1 MRTRLIFLLVLSSWT
16 LVPKAYCQANGDNPV
31 LHVAD
36 YVEMVQEQYPLIEL
50 ADIQMDLGD
59 ATVLQSKGAFDVQL
73 GTDFDQKFFS
83 ESNYYR
89 IFNGGAQWQSP
100 YAFQLQ
106 AGVDLADGV
115 FLNPERNFPSSGLG
129 YLGITMPL
137 GKGLLMDKARA
148 GLRDAE
154 LFQELQMQRR
164 LQLRNEI
171 MSQALDAYFEWIQSD
186 ELYRTYEEITEAA
199 EDRYDFVMTAYEGG
213 DLAPIDTLEAS
224 MQYRQRKLELVAAQ
238 NKRLS
243 AQANVQNFIPN
254 FDLNSWNSPTF
265 NEIAAIWQTRS
276 QEFWLNS
283 LTEHPKVIDLQI
295 ERERLLVDRR
305 LARES
310 LKPKVDIK
318 YQWLNSINQIRTG
331 DINSTLSP
339 NDYSWGISFS
349 YPIPLRAARGKMQI
363 NKIKQFENQFKINQ
377 LRQELNARMQ
387 ALLEIQSNFE
397 DIIGEYNTLINDF
410 RRLLQAERTL
420 FEMGESSL
428 FLVNTRENRLLS
440 AQITYINLQYSAFK
454 NLLNLAKTSGD
465 LEGSLGLMTE

>member
-1 MRTRLIFLLVLSSWT
+1 MRNCLIFCWILYSAMF
-16 LVPKAYCQANGDNPV
+16 VPNAMGQPPAEKPV
-31 LHVAD
+31 FHVKD
-36 YVEMVQEQYPLIEL
+36 FIQLVQEQYPLIDL
-50 ADIQMDLGD
+50 ADIQTDLGE
-59 ATVLQSKGAFDVQL
+59 AALLQSKGAFDVQL
-73 GTDFDQKFFS
+73 GTDYSQKFFS

-106 AGVDLADGV
+106 AGVDLADGIY
-115 FLNPERNFPSSGLG
+115 LNPERNFPSSGLG

-154 LFQELQMQRR
+154 LFQELQLQRR
-164 LQLRNEI
+164 LQLRNDI
-171 MSQALDAYFEWIQSD
+171 MAQALGAYFEWIQSE
-186 ELYRTYEEITEAA
+186 ELYRTYQEIAETA
-199 EDRYDFVMTAYEGG
+199 EDRYGFVMKTYEGG

-224 MQYRQRKLELVAAQ
+224 MQWRQRRLELIAAD

-243 AQANVQNFIPN
+243 AEARIQNFISDFELQNWSAP
-254 FDLNSWNSPTF
+254 SF
-265 NEIAAIWQTRS
+265 NQIAALWQNRS
-276 QEFWLNS
+276 NEFWTNTL
-283 LTEHPKVIDLQI
+283 LEHPKIIDLQI

-318 YQWLNSINQIRTG
+318 YQWLNSLNQIRTG
-331 DINSTLSP
+331 DINTTLSP

-349 YPIPLRAARGKMQI
+349 YPIPMRAARGKMQL

-377 LRQELNARMQ
+377 FRQELSARMN
-387 ALLEIQSNFE
+387 ALLKIQSNFE
-397 DIIGEYNTLINDF
+397 NIIGEYSILIDDF

-440 AQITYINLQYSAFK
+440 AQVTYINLQYSAFK
-454 NLLNLAKTSGD
+454 NLVNLAKTSGN
-465 LEGSLGLMTE
+465 LEGNLDVLNE

>member
-1 MRTRLIFLLVLSSWT
+1 MRKCLIFIFLFSALAL
-16 LVPKAYCQANGDNPV
+16 PYR
-31 LHVAD
+31 AD
-36 YVEMVQEQYPLIEL
+36 GQEPPTPPSLQVEEYIKKVQKQFPLIAL
-50 ADIQMDLGD
+50 ADIQTDKAD
-59 ATVLQSKGAFDVQL
+59 AVLLQSKGAFDVQL
-73 GTDFDQKFFS
+73 GTDFNQKFFS

-100 YAFQLQ
+100 FAFRLE
-106 AGVDLADGV
+106 AGVDLADGIY
-115 FLNPERNFPSSGLG
+115 LNPERNFPESGLG
-129 YLGITMPL
+129 YMGITMPL
-137 GKGLLMDKARA
+137 GKGLLIDKARA
-148 GLRDAE
+148 GLRDAQ

-164 LQLRNEI
+164 LQMRNAF
-171 MSQALDAYFEWIQSD
+171 MSQALEAYFEWVQNE
-186 ELYRTYEEITEAA
+186 ELYQTYEKITEAA
-199 EDRYDFVMTAYEGG
+199 EDRYRFVYSAFEGG
-213 DLAPIDTLEAS
+213 DLAPIDTLEAY
-224 MQYRQRKLELVAAQ
+224 MQFRQRRLELIATD
-238 NKRLS
+238 NKRKS
-243 AQANVQNFIPN
+243 AEAKIQNFIPDFALEN
-254 FDLNSWNSPTF
+254 WSAPSFD
-265 NEIAAIWQTRS
+265 EIAALWQTRS
-276 QEFWLNS
+276 NEFWTATL
-283 LTEHPKVIDLQI
+283 LEHPKIIDLQI

-331 DINSTLSP
+331 DITSTLSP
-339 NDYSWGISFS
+339 NDYTWGISFS
-349 YPIPLRAARGKMQI
+349 YPIPMRAARGKMQL

-465 LEGSLGLMTE
+465 LEGNLGVMTE